1 MTETTLFSITLRL
14 AGDVTI
20 FEISYM
26 PLSAVSLY
34 LTLPG
39 TVTVLAS
46 TVESSKNLV
55 LANVGASLWSA
66 PNCFAF
72 KHDCNTGLMTM
83 SCL

>member
-1 MTETTLFSITLRL
+1 MSRKELITDTTLLSITLRL

-39 TVTVLAS
+39 TVTVLA
-46 TVESSKNLV
+46 
-55 LANVGASLWSA
+55 GA
-66 PNCFAF
+66 
-72 KHDCNTGLMTM
+72 D
-83 SCL
+83 

>member
-1 MTETTLFSITLRL
+1 MVASRMSRKELITDTTLLSITLRL

-39 TVTVLAS
+39 TVTVLA
-46 TVESSKNLV
+46 
-55 LANVGASLWSA
+55 GA
-66 PNCFAF
+66 
-72 KHDCNTGLMTM
+72 D
-83 SCL
+83 